1 MHERIRAVTKH
12 IPFRAAAS
20 VFTWAA
26 SALGAD
32 RDGPRWGVS
41 DGIDGLPVM
50 ELDRSSPIQRRMYY
64 FPRAY
69 WNRLLGLPFGRF
81 LQRTLA
87 PGNTFIDVGAN
98 VGFYTLWAAARVGA
112 GGRVFSFEPEP
123 RTFASLER
131 SVRRNGFTWATPLAR
146 ALSDRQG
153 ELPFYF
159 VSDGSAHSLV
169 PEIPARARR
178 YAGQVN
184 VPVTTLDE
192 LVRTGEV
199 GVDRIDLI
207 KIDVEGE
214 EARTVAG
221 MRETLDRTHCPE
233 VWIEVRGPRGST
245 RAPNTFPA
253 VLRELDARGYAAHFW
268 RDGALVPVGEADVRG
283 REDVLFRRRE
293 G

>member
-1 MHERIRAVTKH
+1 MHQRIRAVTKH

-20 VFTWAA
+20 IFTWAA

-32 RDGPRWGVS
+32 RDGPRWDVS
-41 DGIDGLPVM
+41 DGVGGLPAM
-50 ELDRSSPIQRRMYY
+50 ELDRSSPIQRRMFY

-69 WNRLLGLPFGRF
+69 WNRLLSLPFGRF
-81 LQRTLA
+81 LQRTLQ
-87 PGNTFIDVGAN
+87 PGGTFLDVGAN

-112 GGRVFSFEPEP
+112 GGRVFAFEPEP

-131 SVRRNGFTWATPLAR
+131 SIGRNGFTWATPLAM

-169 PEIPARARR
+169 PEIPSRARR
-178 YAGQVN
+178 YAGQVS
-184 VPVTTLDE
+184 VRVTTLDE
-192 LVRTGEV
+192 LVRART
-199 GVDRIDLI
+199 VDVERIDLI

-214 EARTVAG
+214 EAHTVAG
-221 MRETLDRTHCPE
+221 MRETLERSRCPN

-245 RAPNTFPA
+245 RAPNTYPA
-253 VLRELDARGYAAHFW
+253 VWRELDARGYAAHFW
-268 RDGALVPVGEADVRG
+268 KDGTLVPVGENDVRG
-283 REDVLFRRRE
+283 REDVLFRRR